1 MAANRSNP
9 RLVAGPAAVILPL
22 IAAMSFLFVHP
33 VSFRG
38 YYGLWCGAA
47 ALLLLAAGWAWRLA
61 EGRHRRRESELETA
75 LVERTEAL
83 DRERLIERERNR
95 ILEMLVSN
103 EPLGTVLDAIARLI
117 RAQRPGA
124 LCAIL
129 MKRGDACH
137 VASGPDLPREWLAAL
152 RAPRAVPFEVWR
164 KPSENQRPG
173 RNPAWKTFISSL
185 EGPAPGTVHSWPIGE
200 ANEPLGALLL
210 CYRDTVEAGEYDAK
224 IAETGEKMARLAIE
238 HSHRYDDLH
247 FRAHHDNLTGLPNRV
262 LFDERLDRCL
272 REAEILGRQLAVLC
286 LDLDGFKQV
295 NDNHSRRAGD
305 LMLREVAARIKG
317 ALRPGDTV
325 ARIGGDKFAI
335 VLSNVE
341 DTAEARK
348 VADRLLEAIRCK
360 PVVVD
365 GRAIPSSASAGI
377 AIFPG
382 DGKDSEQLQRAVA
395 AATNHARNLG
405 GDRAEAF
412 ATRNETLDRVRMDEE
427 IRLGLSQ
434 GYFVIYYQPKVGT
447 DRKVV
452 GFEALVRMNHPRL
465 GLVPPMSFIPVAEQS
480 GLIVPLGAWVLEE
493 VCRQVSEWQS
503 RGLGRI
509 PVAVNV
515 SPVQICRSDFAQ
527 SVGDC
532 LARYGIPA
540 ANLELELTESLLIS
554 ATGVAQEQLQALRD
568 LGVKLSIDDF
578 GTGYS
583 SLSYLHRLRI
593 DSIKLDRSF
602 VQSIDTDLLARRLV
616 QAMIGVA
623 QGLGLIVVAEGV
635 ETESQR
641 DALIASGCPLMQGF
655 LFARPQPAG
664 ELDDFLRTSALA
676 DTAVSSVP
684 STDDLVRIAA
694 SLRLPEGYTAGSVL
708 TGSSVFAA

>member
-1 MAANRSNP
+1 MGFAAFTLP
-9 RLVAGPAAVILPL
+9 LVAATSLHFAGS
-22 IAAMSFLFVHP
+22 MSFLESH
-33 VSFRG
+33 R
-38 YYGLWCGAA
+38 LWCGAS
-47 ALLLLAAGWAWRLA
+47 ALAPVALAWAWWIFEL
-61 EGRHRRRESELETA
+61 RHRRRESALEMA
-75 LVERTEAL
+75 LIERTQAL

-103 EPLGTVLDAIARLI
+103 EPLGTVLDSIARLI
-117 RAQRPGA
+117 RSQCPRA
-124 LCAIL
+124 LCAVL
-129 MKRGDACH
+129 MKRGDGCH

-152 RAPRAVPFEVWR
+152 RTPHAVPFEIWR
-164 KPSENQRPG
+164 NPSENQQPD
-173 RNPAWKTFISSL
+173 RNPAWRTFIASL
-185 EGPAPGTVHSWPIGE
+185 EGPAPAAVYSWPIGNAGE
-200 ANEPLGALLL
+200 SVGALLL
-210 CYRDTVEAGEYDAK
+210 CYREAAGPGECDTQIAEAGER
-224 IAETGEKMARLAIE
+224 MACLAIE

-247 FRAHHDNLTGLPNRV
+247 FHAHHDNLTGLPNRV

-272 REAEILGRQLAVLC
+272 REAGVLGRQLAVLC
-286 LDLDGFKQV
+286 IDLDNFKQV
-295 NDNHSRRAGD
+295 NDQHSRRAGD
-305 LMLREVAARIKG
+305 ALLREVAGRIKSQ
-317 ALRPGDTV
+317 LRPGDTV
-325 ARIGGDKFAI
+325 ARIGGDQFAV
-335 VLSNVE
+335 VLHNVE
-341 DTAEARK
+341 DTSEAREMAER
-348 VADRLLEAIRCK
+348 VLEAIRG

-365 GRAIPSSASAGI
+365 GFPIASRASAGI

-382 DGKDSEQLQRAVA
+382 DGKDSEQLQRAVS
-395 AATNHARNLG
+395 AATRHARNLG

-434 GYFVIYYQPKVGT
+434 GYFVIYYQPKVGS

-452 GFEALVRMNHPRL
+452 GFEALVRMNHPSL
-465 GLVPPMSFIPVAEQS
+465 GLVPPMSFIPVAEEN

-503 RGLGRI
+503 RGLGLI

-515 SPVQICRSDFAQ
+515 SPVQICRPDFAQ
-527 SVGDC
+527 SVADC
-532 LARYGIPA
+532 LGRYAIPA

-554 ATGVAQEQLQALRD
+554 ATGVAQEQLQALRE

-593 DSIKLDRSF
+593 DAIKLDRSF

-623 QGLGLIVVAEGV
+623 QGLGLAVVAEGV

-641 DALIASGCPLMQGF
+641 DALIASGCPQMQGF

-664 ELDDFLRTSALA
+664 ELDDFLRTTALEDSASGA
-676 DTAVSSVP
+676 AP
-684 STDDLVRIAA
+684 FTDDLMHIAA
-694 SLRLPEGYTAGSVL
+694 SLGVPEGCTAGAVL
-708 TGSSVFAA
+708 TGSSAFGA